1 MEISKEN
8 IFKKNYTSAFKEE
21 KVIKKKRTSLINFI
35 KKNKIISFTMFIF
48 LLASCFNFIL
58 VYNFIIILEKIR

>member
-35 KKNKIISFTMFIF
+35 KKNKIISFY
-48 LLASCFNFIL
+48 N
-58 VYNFIIILEKIR
+58 VYFFY